1 MEYINRDL
9 KLENIPTSQSFF
21 LFGPRQSGK
30 STMINRYLK
39 TINQPYLIYDLLKSK
54 TFLTY
59 GNNPDMMRDEI
70 HYKLNSLNK
79 DDILNVFIDE
89 IPKLTILLDEVHS
102 LIEEY
107 KGKIRFILSGSS
119 ARKLKRGGANLL
131 AGRAIE
137 LFLYPFSM
145 LELGHDSIPLPW
157 YVKYGFIPAVVSNY
171 KTTDIASD
179 ILYTYVDTYLKEEV
193 KAEAIVRNISAFSK
207 FLELAASENTQRTN
221 YKNISRET
229 GVSER
234 TISQYY
240 QILEDTLIGTK
251 LYPYKKSVRKQ
262 VIETPKFYFFD
273 NGIVSALSNIISV
286 DISKVPRLYGTL
298 FESLAVNEV
307 LKIGYNFRKHWK
319 YYYYATKGG
328 VEVDLIIEKNPFEII
343 AIEIKSVKKV
353 IKQHFRG
360 LTFFAD
366 SLPENIKIKSFLV
379 ADVERPFSSGNIDVL
394 PLFEMLKK
402 LTEM

>member
-1 MEYINRDL
+1 MEYINRNL
-9 KLENIPTSQSFF
+9 KLEDIPASQSFF

-39 TINQPYLIYDLLKSK
+39 TINQPYLTYDLLKSK

-59 GNNPDMMRDEI
+59 SNNPDMMRDEI
-70 HYKLNSLNK
+70 LFKLNRLSK
-79 DDILNVFIDE
+79 GDILNVFIDE
-89 IPKLTILLDEVHS
+89 IPKLIILLDEVHS

-137 LFLYPFSM
+137 LFLYPFSL
-145 LELGHDSIPLPW
+145 LELPADSIPISW
-157 YVKYGFIPAVVSNY
+157 FVKCGFIPAVVSNY
-171 KTTDIASD
+171 KTPEIAAD

-193 KAEAIVRNISAFSK
+193 KAEAIVRNITAFSK
-207 FLELAASENTQRTN
+207 FLELAATENTQRTN

-229 GVSER
+229 GVSEK

-251 LYPYKKSVRKQ
+251 LYPYKKSIRKQ
-262 VIETPKFYFFD
+262 IIETPKFYFFD
-273 NGIVSALSNIISV
+273 NGVVSALTNIMTV
-286 DISKVPRLYGTL
+286 DILKVPRLYGNL
-298 FESLAVNEV
+298 FESLVINEI
-307 LKIGYNFRKHWK
+307 LKIGYNYRKHWK

-328 VEVDLIIEKNPFEII
+328 AEVDLIIEKNPFEIM
-343 AIEIKSVKKV
+343 AIEIKSSKKV
-353 IKQHFRG
+353 IKQHFQG
-360 LTFFAD
+360 LKSLAD
-366 SLPENIKIKSFLV
+366 SLPKGIKINSFLV
-379 ADVERPFSSGNIDVL
+379 ADVEHPFSSGNIDVL
-394 PLFEMLKK
+394 PLNEMLKK
-402 LTEM
+402 LTEE

>member
-9 KLENIPTSQSFF
+9 KLENIPSSQSFF

-39 TINQPYLIYDLLKSK
+39 TINQPYLIYDLLESK

-59 GNNPDMMRDEI
+59 SNSPDIMRDEI
-70 HYKLNSLNK
+70 IFSLK
-79 DDILNVFIDE
+79 SLKQGDILNVFIDE

-107 KGKIRFILSGSS
+107 KGKVRFILSGSS

-137 LFLYPFSM
+137 LFLYPFS
-145 LELGHDSIPLPW
+145 LPELGGGSIPLSW
-157 YVKYGFIPAVVSNY
+157 FVKYGFIPTVISNY
-171 KTTDIASD
+171 ESPEIAAD

-193 KAEAIVRNISAFSK
+193 KAEAIVRNISAFSR

-234 TISQYY
+234 TIAQYY
-240 QILEDTLIGTK
+240 QILEDTLIGKK

-262 VIETPKFYFFD
+262 IIETPKFYFFD
-273 NGIVSALSNIISV
+273 NGVVNALTNILNV

-298 FESLAVNEV
+298 FESLVINEV
-307 LKIGYNFRKHWK
+307 FKVGYNLRKHWK

-328 VEVDLIIEKNPFEII
+328 VEVDLIIEKNPFDIV
-343 AIEIKSVKKV
+343 AIEIKSSKK
-353 IKQHFRG
+353 ITKQHFRG
-360 LTFFAD
+360 LKSFAD
-366 SLPENIKIKSFLV
+366 SLPDNIKIKSFLV
-379 ADVERPFSSGNIDVL
+379 ADIERPYLSGYIEVL
-394 PLFEMLKK
+394 PLNEMLRKIA
-402 LTEM
+402 EM

>member
-9 KLENIPTSQSFF
+9 RLENIPPSQSFF

-30 STMINRYLK
+30 STMIYRYLK

-59 GNNPDMMRDEI
+59 SNNPIMVRDEI
-70 HYKLNSLNK
+70 IFKLK
-79 DDILNVFIDE
+79 DLKEGEILNVFIDE

-137 LFLYPFSM
+137 LFLYPFSL
-145 LELGHDSIPLPW
+145 LELADSSIPLPW
-157 YVKYGFIPAVVSNY
+157 LVKYGFIPAVVSNY
-171 KTTDIASD
+171 KSPEMAAE

-229 GVSER
+229 GISEK
-234 TISQYY
+234 TVAQYY
-240 QILEDTLIGTK
+240 QILEDTLIGKK
-251 LYPYKKSVRKQ
+251 LYPYKKSIRKQ
-262 VIETPKFYFFD
+262 IIETPKFYFFD
-273 NGIVSALSNIISV
+273 NGVVNALTNVISV
-286 DISKVPRLYGTL
+286 DISKVPRLYGSL
-298 FESLAVNEV
+298 FESLVINEL
-307 LKIGYNFRKHWK
+307 LKTAFNLRKHWK
-319 YYYYATKGG
+319 FYYYATKGG
-328 VEVDLIIEKNPFEII
+328 VEVDLIIEKTPFDIL
-343 AIEIKSVKKV
+343 AIEIKSSKKV
-353 IKQHFRG
+353 TDQQFRG
-360 LTFFAD
+360 LKSFAD
-366 SLPENIKIKSFLV
+366 SLPDNVKINLFLV
-379 ADVERPFSSGNIDVL
+379 ADIERPYLSGNIEVL
-394 PLFEMLKK
+394 PLNDMLNK
-402 LTEM
+402 LNDM

>member
-9 KLENIPTSQSFF
+9 KLENIPPSQSFF

-39 TINQPYLIYDLLKSK
+39 TTNQSCLIYDLLKSK

-59 GNNPDMMRDEI
+59 SNNPDMIRGEI
-70 HYKLNSLNK
+70 LFELKGLKHGE
-79 DDILNVFIDE
+79 ILNVFIDE

-107 KGKIRFILSGSS
+107 KGQIRFILSGSS

-137 LFLYPFSM
+137 LFLYPFSL
-145 LELGHDSIPLPW
+145 LEFGNESIPLPW
-157 YVKYGFIPAVVSNY
+157 LIKYGFIPAVISNY
-171 KTTDIASD
+171 ESQEIAAD
-179 ILYTYVDTYLKEEV
+179 ILYAYVDTYLKEEV
-193 KAEAIVRNISAFSK
+193 KAEAIVRNISAFSR

-240 QILEDTLIGTK
+240 QILEDTLIGIK
-251 LYPYKKSVRKQ
+251 LFPYKKSIRKQ
-262 VIETPKFYFFD
+262 IIETPKFYFFD
-273 NGIVSALSNIISV
+273 NGIVNALTNILNV
-286 DISKVPRLYGTL
+286 DISGIRRLYGAL
-298 FESLAVNEV
+298 FESFVINEV
-307 LKIGYNFRKHWK
+307 LKIGFNFRKHWK
-319 YYYYATKGG
+319 YYFYATKGG
-328 VEVDLIIEKNPFEII
+328 VEVDLIIEKNPFDIT
-343 AIEIKSVKKV
+343 AIEIKSTKNVM
-353 IKQHFRG
+353 KQHFRG
-360 LTFFAD
+360 LKYFAD
-366 SLPENIKIKSFLV
+366 SLPSNIKIKSFLV
-379 ADVERPFSSGNIDVL
+379 ADVERPFLTGDVEVL
-394 PLFEMLKK
+394 PLYEMLRK
-402 LTEM
+402 LAEM